1 MKRTVMALTTLA
13 LAGALA
19 ACASS
24 DGVKVEDAKPPV
36 LSTPAATASPD
47 KAIQDAERDRGIPP
61 KPDAATRAKYIR
73 ALEAISPAIVNGKE
87 DRAVSRGRDTCG
99 TVHSFPKDHAK
110 QVDITRQRFSGAREF
125 TTAQAEQIL
134 AAVRTHLCPKK

>member
-1 MKRTVMALTTLA
+1 MKRTAIALTTLA
-13 LAGALA
+13 LAGVLA
-19 ACASS
+19 ACGSS

-47 KAIQDAERDRGIPP
+47 KVIQDVERDRGIPP

-110 QVDITRQRFSGAREF
+110 QVDMTRQRFSGAKEF
-125 TTAQAEQIL
+125 TAAQAEQIL